1 MFDALRAWIA
11 GGIALAFLALLS
23 FLPLRA
29 GERWYPAG
37 QAAND
42 AALKEHKVVLQVFK
56 RSDWAGQWSDL
67 VATDSSAKLEREVFS
82 TPEFQA
88 FARKH
93 LVLQLLDYSKD
104 FPADDRTRQMLHQS
118 LQYWEPQ
125 IKAYPTLLLHDGDWK
140 ELGRREG
147 YREGQ
152 AAEVMAWLRKAAR
165 AE

>member
-56 RSDWAGQWSDL
+56 R
-67 VATDSSAKLEREVFS
+67 
-82 TPEFQA
+82 
-88 FARKH
+88 
-93 LVLQLLDYSKD
+93 
-104 FPADDRTRQMLHQS
+104 
-118 LQYWEPQ
+118 
-125 IKAYPTLLLHDGDWK
+125 
-140 ELGRREG
+140 
-147 YREGQ
+147 
-152 AAEVMAWLRKAAR
+152 
-165 AE
+165 